1 MHLGALALSCKLGS
15 AWCPL
20 HSLIYRAASRFS
32 SLVCL
37 GVALR
42 PGHGLAQARGM
53 FGRRIRCCC
62 WMPGMAIPAGAAA
75 AAAGSGGSSSSR
87 GTPVLGPCW
96 VSLPSSSPKC
106 SGFRGW
112 NAWPHIAVSTGLLFH
127 SVKSWVFCYL
137 DIFLTSPETLRAL
150 IYYLH
155 SFPVSFG
162 WSYNSHFVSEKI
174 STSSLKV
181 PSVVYCIFWGTEN

>member
-1 MHLGALALSCKLGS
+1 
-15 AWCPL
+15 
-20 HSLIYRAASRFS
+20 
-32 SLVCL
+32 
-37 GVALR
+37 
-42 PGHGLAQARGM
+42 M
-53 FGRRIRCCC
+53 FGRWIRCCC

-87 GTPVLGPCW
+87 CTPVLGPCW
-96 VSLPSSSPKC
+96 GSLPSSSPKC

-181 PSVVYCIFWGTEN
+181 LLSFIVFSEALRIKSRHLHPQAAAFLLTAAYPLHSHCWLSTCVWPLEN